1 MGEALAA
8 TAPATYE
15 QLVDFPVSLN
25 SSRSEKL
32 YASSPESI
40 VGWGSFQ
47 IVRQR
52 QSWRKLSTAICPV
65 CCKDYWEWKT

>member
-1 MGEALAA
+1 MIWGKLYGASWPWLMGEALAA

-15 QLVDFPVSLN
+15 QLVDFSVSLN

-40 VGWGSFQ
+40 VG
-47 IVRQR
+47 
-52 QSWRKLSTAICPV
+52 
-65 CCKDYWEWKT
+65 